1 MSCVSGSSSQ
11 YSRRSLDETSALLP
25 IEMNAESP
33 RLRSAAFSSS
43 ARPRAPLCE
52 ENPID
57 PGGRARG
64 PNVAFRRGAADGD
77 AEAIGADESPAAS
90 ADEREEPIL
99 ALAPLAAD
107 LGEPCRD
114 HAERAHARR
123 EGRLG
128 CVEHVRTG
136 KTDDRQVDDLR
147 HVFESPVRAHAGNRL
162 AGAVQGIRGAGEL
175 GVEHVSEEAPAD
187 RLRTWGGADDRD
199 AHGREEGAE
208 RRDDGEMVPL
218 VDVREVLRGCGDRKG
233 DLDRSPVE
241 HARDREAGCLED
253 VQHRLVLGHHLG
265 DEALDSDLGRACREL
280 LQEPRADASP
290 LVAVGNRERSFGGRW
305 VA

>member
-1 MSCVSGSSSQ
+1 MDARDPARDPREPAWIAERLEVEQDELRLGVFLPVLEEVVGRDVGLVADRDE
-11 YSRRSLDETSALLP
+11 RRKPEVALGRLLQQRETKGAALRGEP
-25 IEMNAESP
+25 D
-33 RLRSAAFSSS
+33 
-43 ARPRAPLCE
+43 RPRRQGP
-52 ENPID
+52 
-57 PGGRARG
+57 RAE
-64 PNVAFRRGAADGD
+64 RRVQAGCCDGD
-77 AEAIGADESPAAS
+77 AEAVGADEPPAAS

-114 HAERAHARR
+114 HAKRAHARR

-128 CVEHVRTG
+128 CLEHVRTG
-136 KTDDRQVDDLR
+136 KTDDRQVDDLG
-147 HVFESPVRAHAGNRL
+147 HVFEGLVRAHAGNRL

-187 RLRTWGGADDRD
+187 RLRTWGGADDGD
-199 AHGREEGAE
+199 ARGREEGAE

-241 HARDREAGCLED
+241 HARDR
-253 VQHRLVLGHHLG
+253 
-265 DEALDSDLGRACREL
+265 
-280 LQEPRADASP
+280 
-290 LVAVGNRERSFGGRW
+290 
-305 VA
+305 